1 MSTYV
6 RTNEAGDVIRKKRG
20 EENDRKA
27 GRLAG
32 RQAGKYALNNC
43 DMIKSHLLILKIK
56 DEIRVDK

>member
-32 RQAGKYALNNC
+32 RQASRRAGN
-43 DMIKSHLLILKIK
+43 KI
-56 DEIRVDK
+56 DVCVL